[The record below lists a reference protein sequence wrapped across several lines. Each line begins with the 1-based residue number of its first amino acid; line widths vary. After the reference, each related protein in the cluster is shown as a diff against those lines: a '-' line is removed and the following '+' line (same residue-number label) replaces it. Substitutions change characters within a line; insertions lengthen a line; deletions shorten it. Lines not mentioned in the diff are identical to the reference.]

1 MPRVLYLQVSSLD
14 GQFLQC
20 DVLSAAR
27 CSVWTGA
34 CGQMPKRALTPQV
47 QSQVAARLRLAVGL
61 MDTVEIGAL
70 STEYDIRNSLSR
82 LYYAFFHMGLA
93 LLLSSGWDI
102 RTVSKDHGKFQS
114 AMHAGAGK
122 YVGTFIRKLYRFR
135 LLCDYDEA
143 MFQRDYGD

>member
-1 MPRVLYLQVSSLD
+1 
-14 GQFLQC
+14 
-20 DVLSAAR
+20 
-27 CSVWTGA
+27 
-34 CGQMPKRALTPQV
+34 MPKRALTPQV

-143 MFQRDYGD
+143 MFQRDYGDIEKAKQQFMAEVRMAKTNFQWLGRTVFENLK

>member
-1 MPRVLYLQVSSLD
+1 
-14 GQFLQC
+14 
-20 DVLSAAR
+20 
-27 CSVWTGA
+27 
-34 CGQMPKRALTPQV
+34 MPKRALTPQL

-61 MDTVEIGAL
+61 MDTIEIGAL

-102 RTVSKDHGKFQS
+102 RTVSKDHGRFQS
-114 AMHAGAGK
+114 AMDAGAGK

-135 LLCDYDEA
+135 LLCDYDEI
-143 MFQRDYGD
+143 MFQRDYSDIEKAKQQFMAEVKMARTNFQWLLRTVSENLK